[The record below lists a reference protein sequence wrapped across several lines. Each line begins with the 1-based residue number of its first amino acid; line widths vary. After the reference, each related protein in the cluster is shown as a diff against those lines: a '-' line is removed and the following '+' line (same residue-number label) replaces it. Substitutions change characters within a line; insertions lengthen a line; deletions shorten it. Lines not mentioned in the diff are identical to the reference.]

1 MLDSTTDDAM
11 PERFYANA
19 PGRRSGMFK
28 ALTNVRP
35 SHLADPGSFDF
46 AGLVPSFV
54 SGAAPGAA
62 SDHTGPENP

>member
-11 PERFYANA
+11 PERICTNA
-19 PGRRSGMFK
+19 PGRRSVMFK

-35 SHLADPGSFDF
+35 SHLADPGLFDF
-46 AGLVPSFV
+46 AGLAPRCV